1 MIAILD
7 AAYGSEASV
16 AACVIAADWDSAS
29 ALGEYTHRAGPSAE
43 YKPGEFYKRELPLLL
58 SVLGMLPRAPD
69 IIVVDGYVWLDIDG
83 RKGMGAHLYEALERK
98 SAIVGIAKTK
108 FEGADKWASKIRRGG
123 SLNPLYVT
131 AAGMSQG
138 VAAVEVMRMHGANR
152 LPELVGQADRVARAA
167 LKG

>member
-7 AAYGSEASV
+7 AAYGNEASV
-16 AACVIAADWDSAS
+16 AACVLAADWDADK
-29 ALGEYTHRAGPSAE
+29 ALGEYTHRAGPAAD
-43 YKPGEFYKRELPLLL
+43 YQPGEFYKRELPLLL
-58 SVLGMLPRAPD
+58 SVIGMLPRVPD
-69 IIVVDGYVWLDIDG
+69 IILVDGYVWLDIDG
-83 RKGMGAHLYEALERK
+83 RKGLGAHLYEALERK
-98 SAIVGIAKTK
+98 SIVVGIAKTK

-152 LPELVGQADRVARAA
+152 IATLVGRADKLARDT
-167 LKG
+167 L

>member
-7 AAYGSEASV
+7 AAYGNEASV
-16 AACVIAADWDSAS
+16 AACVTAADWDSTK
-29 ALGEYTHRAGPSAE
+29 ALGEFTHRAGPAAE
-43 YKPGEFYKRELPLLL
+43 YEPGEFYKREMPLLL
-58 SVLGMLPRAPD
+58 SVLGMLPRTPD

-83 RKGMGAHLYEALERK
+83 RKGLGAHLYEALERT
-98 SAIVGIAKTK
+98 SAVVGIAKTK

-123 SLNPLYVT
+123 SFSPLYVT

-138 VAAVEVMRMHGANR
+138 VAAVEVMRMHGAHR